1 MEGKTALVFGATG
14 LVGQSVVVQ
23 LSDLPSYSRIR
34 IFSRRST
41 GLAERPK
48 IEEIITDF
56 SDPETLRSFVSGDE
70 LFICLGTTIKKA
82 GTVKK
87 MEEIDR
93 DLPVKIAS
101 IASENAVRA
110 LAVVSSL
117 GASERSSNYYL
128 RIKGEMEKG
137 ILGLNFK
144 TIIIGRPSLLLGER
158 AEKRSGESLSKFVMK
173 AFGKLLAGR
182 LARYRAINGSDVA
195 KALIRALTSMDGINI
210 LESDKLQKIAS
221 E

>member
-14 LVGQSVVVQ
+14 LVGQSVVEQ
-23 LSDLPSYSRIR
+23 LNDLPSYSRIR
-34 IFSRRST
+34 IFARRRT
-41 GLAERPK
+41 GLSERPK
-48 IEEIITDF
+48 VEEIITDF
-56 SDPETLRSFVSGDE
+56 SDPETIRSFVSGDE
-70 LFICLGTTIKKA
+70 VFICLGTTIKKA

-101 IASENAVRA
+101 MASENAVRA
-110 LAVVSSL
+110 LAVVSSI

-158 AEKRSGESLSKFVMK
+158 AEKRAGESFSKFVMT

-195 KALIRALTSMDGINI
+195 KALIRALNSLDGVNI

-221 E
+221 D

>member
-14 LVGQSVVVQ
+14 LVGQSVVSQ
-23 LSDLPSYSRIR
+23 LCDLPAYSRIR
-34 IFSRRST
+34 IFVRRST
-41 GLAERPK
+41 GLAVHPK

-56 SDPETLRSFVSGDE
+56 KDPDTIKNFVSGDD

-101 IASENAVRA
+101 MASENAVRA
-110 LAVVSSL
+110 LAIVSSL
-117 GASERSSNYYL
+117 GASEKSSNYYL

-137 ILGLNFK
+137 ILGLSFR
-144 TIIIGRPSLLLGER
+144 IIVIARPSLLLGER
-158 AEKRSGESLSKFVMK
+158 AEKRAGESLSKFAMK
-173 AFGKLLAGR
+173 AFGKLLAGS
-182 LARYRAINGSDVA
+182 LVRYRAIEGADVA
-195 KALIRALTSMDGINI
+195 TAMIRALSSLEGVNI